1 MTDKPLLAVTIG
13 DPSGIGPEVVAK
25 SLQNRSMYTLM
36 RPVLIGS
43 VLCAQKALNDINS
56 ADTVIEVDSPSDAK
70 ADPGLIE
77 VISPGDWGGIKFPTG
92 EHDAGSGSASHL
104 WVEEAAKMCM
114 PVQAAGMVTAPVN
127 KESWFM
133 GGSKDT

>member
-43 VLCAQKALNDINS
+43 VLCAKKALNDINS
-56 ADTVIEVDSPSDAK
+56 ADTVIAVSYTH
-70 ADPGLIE
+70 LTL
-77 VISPGDWGGIKFPTG
+77 PTIC
-92 EHDAGSGSASHL
+92 S
-104 WVEEAAKMCM
+104 V
-114 PVQAAGMVTAPVN
+114 
-127 KESWFM
+127 
-133 GGSKDT
+133 